1 MNDEEFVRLSPDP
14 ERGLNEAQV
23 KQRIEKGLVNQSAG
37 IQTKSVGEIIRDHF
51 FTFFNLLNLAIGLC
65 ILISGSYKN
74 ALFLGVVASNL
85 VIGVFQEVRA
95 KQIIDRLSV
104 LASPKAWVIRDG
116 KKRQIAVEE
125 LVLDDIIQ
133 LHAGEQICADAILL
147 DGQCEIN
154 ESLLT
159 GESDAVSKN
168 PGDLLYSGSF
178 VASGSCR
185 ARVEHIGNDNYANQ
199 IANESKYIKQ
209 AKSEMM
215 TSIRQII
222 AFFGS
227 CVIPIGLLLFFK
239 ELFISH
245 IPWQRAV
252 VLAAASMIGMIPEG
266 LVLLTSAV
274 LAVSVIR
281 LSRYQTLVHDLYCIE
296 TLARVDTLCV
306 DKTGTI
312 TEGSLTVDEFIPMGN
327 HLEEELRSAVS
338 VLMGA
343 LEDNNP
349 TAQALRQAVPPA
361 ACQADELHPFSSAR
375 KWSGAYLKDKGS
387 FVLGAAEVLGV
398 GDEAKE
404 IFERCVNRGQRVL
417 AVGRSEQP
425 FQGHALPD
433 QLQIVGLVIM
443 SDVIRP
449 GAEQTF
455 AYFREQGVDIKV
467 ISGDNPT
474 AVARIAQHA
483 GLQGALACVDARTLD
498 TPEKLEQAAE
508 TYTTFGR
515 VTPQQKLELV
525 KALKRKGHTVAMTG
539 DGVNDVLALKEAD
552 CSIAMAAGS
561 DAARTV
567 SNLVLLHSDFS
578 AMPVIVRE
586 GRRSI
591 NNLQRSASLFIV
603 KNIFTMI
610 IALVSLVAPFS
621 YPFQPIQF
629 SLISMYTIG
638 IPSFLLALES
648 NNEPL
653 RGSFYA
659 NVLSKSLPAALCVA
673 FNVLTLGFVSGY
685 IGLVHEQI
693 STLSVLITAFT
704 QFLMLLRI
712 CLPFTRM
719 RLILFIALVCG
730 FGINA
735 FLFRT
740 LISFTAITWPM
751 GIALAVMVALTC
763 VLFPTLCFLSD
774 RYFKPWMVRLLNRKK
789 QKKAE

>member
-1 MNDEEFVRLSPDP
+1 MNSEKIVRFSPNPDQGLDQSQVDERM
-14 ERGLNEAQV
+14 EA
-23 KQRIEKGLVNQSAG
+23 GLVNRDAG
-37 IQTKSVGEIIRDHF
+37 IQTKSIGEIIRDHF
-51 FTFFNLLNLAIGLC
+51 FTFFNLLNIAIGIC

-104 LASPKAWVIRDG
+104 LASPKACVIRNG
-116 KKRQIAVEE
+116 QKQQIAVED

-133 LHAGEQICADAILL
+133 LNAGEQICADSILL
-147 DGQCEIN
+147 DGQCEMN

-159 GESDAVSKN
+159 GESDAVAKQ

-178 VASGSCR
+178 VASGACR

-227 CVIPIGLLLFFK
+227 CVIPIGLILFCK

-245 IPWQRAV
+245 LPWQRAI

-312 TEGSLTVDEFIPMGN
+312 TEGSLTVDELVPMGN
-327 HLEEELRSAVS
+327 HTEEELRHAIS

-343 LEDNNP
+343 LADANP
-349 TAQALRQAVPPA
+349 TAQALRKAVPAVP
-361 ACQADELHPFSSAR
+361 CHADELHPFSSAR
-375 KWSGAYLKDKGS
+375 KWSGAYLQAEGS
-387 FVLGAAEVLGV
+387 FALGAAEVLGV
-398 GDEAKE
+398 GEEANE
-404 IFERCVNRGQRVL
+404 IFTRCVNNGQRVL
-417 AVGRSEQP
+417 AVGHSDHP
-425 FQGHALPD
+425 FVGHVLPKNLD
-433 QLQIVGLVIM
+433 ILGLVIM

-455 AYFREQGVDIKV
+455 AYFREQGVAIKV

-483 GLQGALACVDARTLD
+483 GLQGASACVDARTLD

-508 TYTTFGR
+508 KYTTFGR

-610 IALVSLVAPFS
+610 IAVVSLLAPFS

-648 NNEPL
+648 NNDPL

-659 NVLSKSLPAALCVA
+659 NVLSKALPAALCVA
-673 FNVLTLGFVSGY
+673 SNVITLGFLSGY
-685 IGLVHEQI
+685 LGLVHEQV

-712 CLPFTRM
+712 SLPFTRM
-719 RLILFIALVCG
+719 RLILFIALTCG
-730 FGINA
+730 FCING
-735 FLFRT
+735 FLFRGLLSLT
-740 LISFTAITWPM
+740 PITWLM
-751 GIALAVMVALTC
+751 GLILAAMIVITC
-763 VLFPTLCFLSD
+763 LLFPCLCLLFD
-774 RYFKPWMVRLLNRKK
+774 RYFKPWMVRLLAQKK
-789 QKKAE
+789 QKKME